1 MLLRNLKP
9 KNMLNESI
17 IEQDIA
23 RHKSLAFWDKD
34 LKYK

>member
-1 MLLRNLKP
+1 
-9 KNMLNESI
+9 EST